1 MRFVALMSGCVV
13 AMLALAGSASAS
25 TLAVNS
31 AGVLRLDAKFREV
44 NGVTLREQ
52 FADPAYVVDDTAGVS
67 AGSGCVQVSPTRAQ
81 CLIFDASFN
90 KLINN
95 VVLDLGDR
103 ADTSD
108 VFTSFGFTPVEV
120 DGGWGDDVLSGAS
133 VDGYTA
139 RGGPGDDTIDRVAT
153 NGDPIDVDGGF
164 GDDTVST
171 SRDGRT
177 WIDPRRVRL
186 RPPDDR
192 RAGVWVNRR
201 RTGAG
206 RHHRRRRDH
215 RARLRRL
222 RQRHHRP
229 AARDVDRLRL
239 RTRLLRGLRGPDRD
253 ALRAAAAPAL
263 RLALGGHAHA
273 ERNQRGAH
281 DGVARSA
288 YAWPAKCIA
297 GAATAHQR
305 VADRQRGIGPGVTI
319 TSAATP
325 TKAQSAPIYIAVP
338 LIDCCPRATR

>member
-120 DGGWGDDVLSGAS
+120 DGGRGDDVLSGAS

-171 SRDGRT
+171 SGTVGLGSIRG
-177 WIDPRRVRL
+177 
-186 RPPDDR
+186 
-192 RAGVWVNRR
+192 GF
-201 RTGAG
+201 GS
-206 RHHRRRRDH
+206 
-215 RARLRRL
+215 
-222 RQRHHRP
+222 
-229 AARDVDRLRL
+229 DRL
-239 RTRLLRGLRGPDRD
+239 TIGGPAFGSIEGGPGPDVITGD
-253 ALRAAAAPAL
+253 GEITGPVF
-263 RLALGGHAHA
+263 GGSGNDIIDLPHA
-273 ERNQRGAH
+273 
-281 DGVARSA
+281 
-288 YAWPAKCIA
+288 
-297 GAATAHQR
+297 
-305 VADRQRGIGPGVTI
+305 
-319 TSAATP
+319 TS
-325 TKAQSAPIYIAVP
+325 
-338 LIDCCPRATR
+338 IDCGFGRDSYGVYEGQTATRCERPLPPPSV